1 MTARL
6 RGADVVARTLAA
18 AGVRRVFALSGNH
31 VMALFDAALDAK
43 LEIVH
48 VRHEAAAVHMADAW
62 GRLTGEPGVA
72 LVTGGPGH
80 ANAVG
85 ALYTALAA
93 ESPLVLLSGHA
104 PLDEVGRGAFQ
115 ELRQADVAAPL
126 AKASWTAASAAT
138 LGDDLARALR
148 TATAGRPGPVH
159 LSLPTDLLEA
169 IVAEPPDRAAFEAP
183 VAALP
188 EAAADAVLA
197 QLATAARPVV
207 LVGPL
212 LLRGK
217 GHAAARQLAA
227 ATGVPVVGSESPR
240 GLSDPTVGA
249 FAEALA
255 QADLVVLLGR
265 HLDYTLQYGAAP
277 MIAPGCR
284 FVHVDPDAEAIARS
298 GRAVGARL
306 VFTAVA
312 DAVAAAERLT
322 ERAARRTWP
331 QRGWQDEV
339 AAAIRHRPAEWATL
353 ASPREGPVHPVEV
366 CRVVQQLLDGSPDAV
381 LVCDGG
387 EFGQWAQATLAARH
401 RVTNGPAGA
410 IGAATPFAV
419 AARLAFPDS
428 PVVAMSGDGSFGF
441 HMTEVDTAV
450 RCKTPF
456 VVVVGNDAFW
466 NAERQIQIRDYGAER
481 AVNCELAPT
490 RYDRV
495 VAALGGHGE
504 HVERAADLPAALE
517 RAYRSGRPACVNVCI
532 ASLPAPRLARGGR
545 RRAEESK
552 P

>member
-18 AGVRRVFALSGNH
+18 AGVKRVFALSGNH
-31 VMALFDAALDAK
+31 VMSVFDAALDAK

-62 GRLTGEPGVA
+62 GRLTGQPGVA

-169 IVAEPPDRAAFEAP
+169 IVAEPADRAAFEAP

-197 QLATAARPVV
+197 QLAAAARPVV

-217 GHAAARQLAA
+217 GHAAARQLEAV
-227 ATGVPVVGSESPR
+227 TGVPVVGSESPR

-265 HLDYTLQYGAAP
+265 HLDYTLHYGAAP
-277 MIAPGCR
+277 TIAPGCR

-298 GRAVGARL
+298 GRAVGERL
-306 VFTAVA
+306 VFAAVA
-312 DAVAAAERLT
+312 DAAAAAECL
-322 ERAARRTWP
+322 AARASQRAWP

-339 AAAIRHRPAEWATL
+339 AAAIRYRPAEWTTV
-353 ASPREGPVHPVEV
+353 ASPPDGPVHPLEV
-366 CRVVQQLLDGSPDAV
+366 CRAVQRLLERDPNAV
-381 LVCDGG
+381 LVSDGG
-387 EFGQWAQATLAARH
+387 EFGQWAQANLAARH
-401 RVTNGPAGA
+401 RLTNGPAGA
-410 IGAATPFAV
+410 IGAAVPSAL
-419 AARLAFPDS
+419 AAKLAFPES
-428 PVVAMSGDGSFGF
+428 QVVAISGDGSFGF
-441 HMTEVDTAV
+441 HMAEFDTAL
-450 RCKTPF
+450 RWRTPF

-466 NAERQIQIRDYGAER
+466 NAERQIQLRDYGAAR

-504 HVERAADLPAALE
+504 HVARATDLSAALDRAAGSD
-517 RAYRSGRPACVNVCI
+517 RPACVNVTI
-532 ASLPAPRLARGGR
+532 ASLPAPRLARAGPGN
-545 RRAEESK
+545 
-552 P
+552 

>member
-1 MTARL
+1 M
-6 RGADVVARTLAA
+6 RGADAVARTLVA
-18 AGVRRVFALSGNH
+18 AGVKRLFALSGNH
-31 VMALFDAALDAK
+31 VMALFDAALDAR

-93 ESPLVLLSGHA
+93 ESPMVLLSGHA
-104 PLDEVGRGAFQ
+104 PLAELGRGAFQ
-115 ELRQADVAAPL
+115 ELRQAELAAPV
-126 AKASWTAASAAT
+126 AKASWTASSAPA
-138 LGDDLARALR
+138 LAADLARALR
-148 TATAGRPGPVH
+148 TARSGRPGPVH

-169 IVAEPPDRAAFEAP
+169 EVAEPAAREAFDAP
-183 VAALP
+183 AASVP
-188 EAAADAVLA
+188 EATADEVLA
-197 QLATAARPVV
+197 LLAAAERPVI

-212 LLRGK
+212 LLRGA
-217 GHAAARQLAA
+217 GQAAGRRLGA
-227 ATGVPVVGSESPR
+227 ATRVPVVGFESPR

-265 HLDYTLQYGAAP
+265 HLDYTLRYGAAP
-277 MIAPGCR
+277 TIAPGCR
-284 FVHVDPDAEAIARS
+284 FVHVDPEAEAIARS
-298 GRAVGARL
+298 GRAVGERL
-306 VFTAVA
+306 VLTAIA
-312 DAVAAAERLT
+312 DAAVAADRLAER
-322 ERAARRTWP
+322 ASRRVWR

-339 AAAIRHRPAEWATL
+339 AAAIRYRPAEWAAV
-353 ASPREGPVHPVEV
+353 ASPRDGPVHPLEV
-366 CRVVQQLLDGSPDAV
+366 CRALQPLLDGGADAA

-387 EFGQWAQATLAARH
+387 EFGQWAQATLRARH

-410 IGAATPFAV
+410 IGAAAPFAL
-419 AARLAFPDS
+419 AARLAFPEA
-428 PVVAMSGDGSFGF
+428 PVVAISGDGSFGF
-441 HMTEVDTAV
+441 HMAEVDTAA
-450 RCKTPF
+450 RCGAPF

-466 NAERQIQIRDYGAER
+466 NAERQIQIREYGAAR

-504 HVERAADLPAALE
+504 HVERAADLGSALE
-517 RAYRSGRPACVNVCI
+517 RAVRSGRPACVNVTI
-532 ASLPAPRLARGGR
+532 ASLPAPRLARAGD
-545 RRAEESK
+545 
-552 P
+552 

>member
-1 MTARL
+1 MTPRW
-6 RGADVVARTLAA
+6 RGADVVVRTLVA
-18 AGVRRVFALSGNH
+18 AGVKRVFALSGNH
-31 VMALFDAALDAK
+31 VMSLFDAALDAK

-62 GRLTGEPGVA
+62 GRLTGEPGIA

-104 PLDEVGRGAFQ
+104 PLDELGRGAFQ

-126 AKASWTAASAAT
+126 AKASGTASSGAAVA
-138 LGDDLARALR
+138 GELARALR
-148 TATAGRPGPVH
+148 TAKAGRPGPVH
-159 LSLPTDLLEA
+159 LSLPTDVLEA
-169 IVAEPPDRAAFEAP
+169 IIAEPAGREAFEVPA
-183 VAALP
+183 AALP

-197 QLATAARPVV
+197 QLAAAARPVV

-212 LLRGK
+212 LLRGE
-217 GHAAARQLAA
+217 GHAAARQLEA
-227 ATGVPVVGSESPR
+227 ATRVPVVGFESPR
-240 GLSDPTVGA
+240 GLSDPTIGA

-255 QADLVVLLGR
+255 QVDLVVLLGR

-277 MIAPGCR
+277 TIAPGCR
-284 FVHVDPDAEAIARS
+284 FVHVDPDTEAIART
-298 GRAVGARL
+298 GRAVGERL

-312 DAVAAAERLT
+312 DAAAAAERLA
-322 ERAARRTWP
+322 ERASRRAWP

-339 AAAIRHRPAEWATL
+339 AAAIRYRPAEWATL
-353 ASPREGPVHPVEV
+353 ASPSDGPVHPLEI
-366 CRVVQQLLDGSPDAV
+366 CRAVQKLLDEGPDPV

-410 IGAATPFAV
+410 IGAAAPFAL

-428 PVVAMSGDGSFGF
+428 SIVAMSGDGSFGF
-441 HMTEVDTAV
+441 HMAELDTAV
-450 RCKTPF
+450 RCRTPF

-466 NAERQIQIRDYGAER
+466 NAERHIQVRDYGAER
-481 AVNCELAPT
+481 AVNCELLPT

-504 HVERAADLPAALE
+504 HVARAADLSAALE
-517 RAYRSGRPACVNVCI
+517 RAVRSGRPACVNVTI
-532 ASLPAPRLARGGR
+532 ASLPAPRLARAGVG
-545 RRAEESK
+545 E
-552 P
+552 

>member
-1 MTARL
+1 M
-6 RGADVVARTLAA
+6 RGADAVARTLVA
-18 AGVRRVFALSGNH
+18 AGVKRVFALSGNH

-93 ESPLVLLSGHA
+93 ESPMVLLSGHA
-104 PLDEVGRGAFQ
+104 PLAELGRGAFQ
-115 ELRQADVAAPL
+115 ELRQADLAAPV
-126 AKASWTAASAAT
+126 AKASWTATSSTVLA
-138 LGDDLARALR
+138 GDVARALR
-148 TATAGRPGPVH
+148 TARAGRPGPVH

-169 IVAEPPDRAAFEAP
+169 DAPEPAGREAFAAP
-183 VAALP
+183 AATLP
-188 EAAADAVLA
+188 EAAADDVLGELAAAV
-197 QLATAARPVV
+197 RPVI
-207 LVGPL
+207 LVGPA
-212 LLRGK
+212 LLRGA
-217 GHAAARQLAA
+217 GQAAARRLEA
-227 ATGVPVVGSESPR
+227 ATRVPVVGFESPR

-265 HLDYTLQYGAAP
+265 HLDYTLRYGAAP
-277 MIAPGCR
+277 TIAPGCR
-284 FVHVDPDAEAIARS
+284 FVHVDPEAEAIARS
-298 GRAVGARL
+298 GRAVGERL
-306 VFTAVA
+306 VLTAI
-312 DAVAAAERLT
+312 AAAAAAADRLAG
-322 ERAARRTWP
+322 RASRRVWP

-339 AAAIRHRPAEWATL
+339 AAAIRYRPAEWAAV
-353 ASPREGPVHPVEV
+353 ASPRDGPVHPLEV
-366 CRVVQQLLDGSPDAV
+366 CRAVQPLLDGGADAA

-387 EFGQWAQATLAARH
+387 EFGQWAQATLCARH

-410 IGAATPFAV
+410 IGAAAPFAL
-419 AARLAFPDS
+419 AARLAFPDA
-428 PVVAMSGDGSFGF
+428 PVVAISGDGSFGF
-441 HMTEVDTAV
+441 HMAEVDTAA
-450 RCKTPF
+450 RCRAPF

-466 NAERQIQIRDYGAER
+466 NAERQIQIREYGAAR

-504 HVERAADLPAALE
+504 HVERAADLGPALG
-517 RAYRSGRPACVNVCI
+517 RAVRSGRPACVNVTI
-532 ASLPAPRLARGGR
+532 ASLPAPRLARAG
-545 RRAEESK
+545 E
-552 P
+552 

>member
-1 MTARL
+1 MTARQ
-6 RGADVVARTLAA
+6 RGADVVARTLVA
-18 AGVRRVFALSGNH
+18 AGVKRVFALSGNH
-31 VMALFDAALDAK
+31 VMSLFDAALDAK

-104 PLDEVGRGAFQ
+104 PLDELGRGAFQ

-126 AKASWTAASAAT
+126 AKASWTASSAAAVA
-138 LGDDLARALR
+138 GELARALR
-148 TATAGRPGPVH
+148 TAKAGRPGPVH
-159 LSLPTDLLEA
+159 LSLPTDVLEA
-169 IVAEPPDRAAFEAP
+169 IIAEPAGREAFEAP
-183 VAALP
+183 AAALP
-188 EAAADAVLA
+188 EAAADAVLT
-197 QLATAARPVV
+197 QLAAAARPVV

-212 LLRGK
+212 LLRGE
-217 GHAAARQLAA
+217 GHAAARQLEA
-227 ATGVPVVGSESPR
+227 ATRVPVVGFESPR
-240 GLSDPTVGA
+240 GLSDPTIGA

-265 HLDYTLQYGAAP
+265 HLDYTLRYGAP
-277 MIAPGCR
+277 PTIAPGCR
-284 FVHVDPDAEAIARS
+284 FVHIDPDAEAIARS
-298 GRAVGARL
+298 GRAVGERL

-312 DAVAAAERLT
+312 DAAAAAERLA
-322 ERAARRTWP
+322 EDASRRPWP

-339 AAAIRHRPAEWATL
+339 AAAIRYRPAEWATL
-353 ASPREGPVHPVEV
+353 ASPSEGPVHPLET
-366 CRVVQQLLDGSPDAV
+366 CRAVQKLLDGGRDAV

-410 IGAATPFAV
+410 IGAAVPFAL

-428 PVVAMSGDGSFGF
+428 PIVAMSGDGSFGF
-441 HMTEVDTAV
+441 HMAEFDTAV
-450 RCKTPF
+450 RCRTPF

-481 AVNCELAPT
+481 AVNCELLPT

-504 HVERAADLPAALE
+504 HVARAEDLSAALE
-517 RAYRSGRPACVNVCI
+517 RAVRSDRPACVNVTI
-532 ASLPAPRLARGGR
+532 ASLPAPRLARDGAG
-545 RRAEESK
+545 E
-552 P
+552 

>member
-1 MTARL
+1 MTVRW
-6 RGADVVARTLAA
+6 RGADVVARTLVA
-18 AGVRRVFALSGNH
+18 AGVKRVFALSGNH
-31 VMALFDAALDAK
+31 VMAVFDAALDAK

-104 PLDEVGRGAFQ
+104 RLDELGRGAFQ

-126 AKASWTAASAAT
+126 AKASWTASSAVA
-138 LGDDLARALR
+138 LGGELARALR

-159 LSLPTDLLEA
+159 LSLPTDVLEA
-169 IVAEPPDRAAFEAP
+169 VIAEPAGREAFETLA
-183 VAALP
+183 AALP

-197 QLATAARPVV
+197 RLAAAARPVV

-217 GHAAARQLAA
+217 GHAAARRLEA
-227 ATGVPVVGSESPR
+227 ATRVPVVGFESPR
-240 GLSDPTVGA
+240 GLSDPSVGA
-249 FAEALA
+249 FAQVLA

-265 HLDYTLQYGAAP
+265 HLDYTLQYGATP
-277 MIAPGCR
+277 TIAPGCR

-298 GRAVGARL
+298 GRAVGDRL
-306 VFTAVA
+306 VFTAIA
-312 DAVAAAERLT
+312 DAAAAAERLA
-322 ERAARRTWP
+322 EHASRRAWP

-339 AAAIRHRPAEWATL
+339 AAAIRYRPAEWTTL
-353 ASPREGPVHPVEV
+353 ASPRDGPVHPLEV
-366 CRVVQQLLDGSPDAV
+366 CRAVQKVVDGGPDAV

-387 EFGQWAQATLAARH
+387 EFGQWAQANLAARH
-401 RVTNGPAGA
+401 RITNGPAGA
-410 IGAATPFAV
+410 IGAAVPFAL

-428 PVVAMSGDGSFGF
+428 PVVAISGDGSFGF
-441 HMTEVDTAV
+441 HMAEFDTAV
-450 RCKTPF
+450 RCRTPF

-481 AVNCELAPT
+481 AVNCELLPT
-490 RYDRV
+490 RYDQV

-504 HVERAADLPAALE
+504 HVERAEDLPAALE
-517 RAYRSGRPACVNVCI
+517 RAYRSGRPACVDVTI
-532 ASLPAPRLARGGR
+532 AGLPAPRLSGR
-545 RRAEESK
+545 AAGD
-552 P
+552 

>member
-1 MTARL
+1 MTTGV
-6 RGADVVARTLAA
+6 RGADVVARTLVA
-18 AGVRRVFALSGNH
+18 AGVKRVFALSGNH
-31 VMALFDAALDAK
+31 VMSLFDAAVDAK

-62 GRLTGEPGVA
+62 GRLTGEPGIA

-104 PLDEVGRGAFQ
+104 PLAELGRGAFQ

-126 AKASWTAASAAT
+126 AKASWTASSAVG
-138 LGDDLARALR
+138 LEGELARALR

-159 LSLPTDLLEA
+159 LSLPTDALEA
-169 IVAEPPDRAAFEAP
+169 VIPEPAGRVAFEAP
-183 VAALP
+183 ATALP
-188 EAAADAVLA
+188 DAAADSVLA
-197 QLATAARPVV
+197 QLAAAARPVV

-212 LLRGK
+212 LLRGH
-217 GHAAARQLAA
+217 GQAAARQLEAV
-227 ATGVPVVGSESPR
+227 TRVPVVGFESPR
-240 GLSDPTVGA
+240 GLSDPSIGA
-249 FAEALA
+249 FAAALA

-277 MIAPGCR
+277 TIAPGCR
-284 FVHVDPDAEAIARS
+284 FVHIDPDAAAIARS
-298 GRAVGARL
+298 GRAVGEQL

-312 DAVAAAERLT
+312 DAAAAAERLA
-322 ERAARRTWP
+322 EHAARRSWP

-339 AAAIRHRPAEWATL
+339 AAAIKYRPPEWATV
-353 ASPREGPVHPVEV
+353 ASPRDGPVHSLET
-366 CRVVQQLLDGSPDAV
+366 CRAVQKLLDGDPHAV

-387 EFGQWAQATLAARH
+387 EFGQWAQATLAAPYRI
-401 RVTNGPAGA
+401 TNGPAGA
-410 IGAATPFAV
+410 IGAAVPFAL
-419 AARLAFPDS
+419 AARLAFPDA

-441 HMTEVDTAV
+441 HMAEFDSAV
-450 RCKTPF
+450 RCRAPF
-456 VVVVGNDAFW
+456 VVVVGNDACW

-481 AVNCELAPT
+481 AVGCELLPT

-504 HVERAADLPAALE
+504 HVTRAADLPAALD
-517 RAYRSGRPACVNVCI
+517 RAARSGRPACVNVTI
-532 ASLPAPRLARGGR
+532 ASLPAPRLARAGAG
-545 RRAEESK
+545 E
-552 P
+552 